1 MKNEPQEG
9 GRLTE
14 TMTRRCVVDHAAKE
28 MVEGVLL
35 RELETGLQQ
44 AILTDFPVSQDDAFI
59 CFDHLLPYRLD
70 RINTMRQENHKASR
84 HMNNKLTHILTD
96 KNFKVIN
103 VKKHQRA
110 NYTFG
115 QRVADNVAQFGGSWG
130 FIIIAIVTMVV
141 WIVVNGLH
149 LFHVNFD
156 PYPFI
161 LLNLFLSMTA
171 ALQAPLILMSQ
182 NRSSDYDRMHADN
195 DFHVNLKT
203 EEEMRVLHAKIDH
216 LIQKDNPDLLE
227 VQVLQTKMLGEVQQQ
242 LSALIEQQTK
252 QSE

>member
-1 MKNEPQEG
+1 MIQHCLVDNE
-9 GRLTE
+9 T
-14 TMTRRCVVDHAAKE
+14 KE
-28 MVEGVLL
+28 MVEGVLVS
-35 RELETGLQQ
+35 ELETGLQH
-44 AILTDFPVSQDDAFI
+44 AILRDFPDQEADAFI
-59 CFDHLLPYRLD
+59 CLDHLLPYRLD
-70 RINTMRQENHKASR
+70 RINTIRMENHKASR

-110 NYTFG
+110 SYTFG
-115 QRVADNVAQFGGSWG
+115 QRVADKVAQFGGSWS
-130 FIIIAIVTMVV
+130 FIIIAIVTMIV
-141 WIVVNGLH
+141 WIIVNGIH
-149 LFHVNFD
+149 FFHINFD

-242 LSALIEQQTK
+242 LSTLIDQQAQHSK
-252 QSE
+252 